1 MTMFIEYN
9 PNPVGRKVG
18 DCAVRAI
25 SKVLDM
31 GWEAAYIALVING
44 LSMGNMPSSN
54 EVIGSVLRQHGYMRK
69 NLPDDCPACYTIEDF
84 CEDNPQ
90 GRYVLGANNHVV
102 AAIDGNYFDTWD
114 SGTETVMYAW
124 YRKEKDNEHRS

>member
-1 MTMFIEYN
+1 MFIEYN

-25 SKVLDM
+25 SKALDM

-44 LSMGNMPSSN
+44 IQMGNMPSSD
-54 EVIGSVLRQHGYMRK
+54 EVSGALLRMHNFRRK
-69 NLPDDCPACYTIEDF
+69 ALPDDCPACYTVADF
-84 CEDNPQ
+84 AADNPE
-90 GRYVLGANNHVV
+90 GTYVLYTGGHVV
-102 AAIDGNYFDTWD
+102 TVESGNWYDSWD
-114 SGTETVMYAW
+114 SGAEAVQYVW